1 MQTKTHFLH
10 SLYLLLLLVALS
22 VFLWEWQFRHVLFH
36 KGNISAEIAGDDR
49 IVWKN
54 TPTGVVAERVH
65 PLLQQASE
73 PYRLSQIPEYI
84 EAGDKLRKIDYNEIY
99 RAGTVDTIVG
109 ASAPGNIFIFQIER
123 KNQTLGTM
131 EISEPF
137 VINSYRLSFSFNEN
151 GNYWRIM
158 LWVSILASF
167 VLVLVM
173 LILLP
178 LLREKRTDNRILRNL
193 MWAAIAFFAL
203 QSIRYLYW
211 VVQYK
216 ENALQ
221 FEKAFFVLYVLFSF
235 LYSLFYVWYYVGKMN
250 VFWRISSFV
259 LGAIFVFFT
268 YKIIFLDKELK
279 YFAPQLECLSYFIF
293 CLHILGGNIWAFL
306 QEKNLSLRRKS
317 LQILASVMALAG
329 LIYFPLF
336 ALNSNFATQ
345 TNYENATFVFA
356 LLQFYPIFG
365 AASQRLKFGKVS
377 LVVNQTLQYIIF
389 FAVALF
395 SYLLVNQ
402 VFQFIFA
409 GNPYLSILEVVSSI
423 VLIMLIRAIYLS
435 NEKSIRKYF
444 ILSQQ
449 QKEDKIRVFLSKI
462 PQYTAANK
470 LYEDFEQELSEYL
483 TATNL
488 KVLWKGDLA
497 FGEHLSEKESLF
509 FDAAFNALAKEQTL
523 WARNK
528 EISGFYFAENI
539 EVKALEYALIFSI
552 PVHTSNYGLLLID
565 RKKGGVYNLADVEII
580 AQILQ
585 QIRLTLSVL
594 QLIQREKELLEE
606 TYKANLT
613 ALRAQ
618 INPHFLFNTLNTIA
632 SLIQDSPDLAEAA
645 VEKLAFIFRYTLK
658 VSDQNFVPL
667 YKEIDLVRTYLEIEQ
682 IRFGSRLA
690 VHIEVEDEVKDI
702 EIPAFVL
709 QTLVENCIK
718 HGIAKITT
726 KGEVSIIAY
735 PEDDFLKI
743 EVYDNGV
750 GIVPERVRK
759 GTGLNN
765 IIVRLENIYELPDVI
780 VFENTGN
787 GTLVSL
793 KIPM

>member
-1 MQTKTHFLH
+1 MRFITHILP
-10 SLYLLLLLVALS
+10 SLCLLLIMAAICM
-22 VFLWEWQFRHVLFH
+22 FLREWQFKHTLFH
-36 KGNISAEIAGDDR
+36 DTQIYAEIAGDDR

-54 TPTGVVAERVH
+54 TPEGVKAESVH

-84 EAGDKLRKIDYNEIY
+84 ETGDRLRKIDYNDIY

-109 ASAPGNIFIFQIER
+109 ASAPGKIFIFQIDR
-123 KNQTLGTM
+123 KNATLGTA
-131 EISEPF
+131 EVSEPF

-151 GNYWRIM
+151 GSYWRIM
-158 LWVSILASF
+158 LWISILATF
-167 VLVLVM
+167 ILVLVL

-178 LLREKRTDNRILRNL
+178 LLREKRTDNRILRGL
-193 MWAAIAFFAL
+193 MWVSLAYFSL

-216 ENALQ
+216 ETAIH
-221 FEKAFFVLYVLFSF
+221 FEKLFFLLYVLFSF
-235 LYSLFYVWYYVGKMN
+235 VYGIFYVWHYSGKMPLY
-250 VFWRISSFV
+250 WRILHFV
-259 LGAIFVFFT
+259 CGGIFVFFT

-279 YFAPQLECLSYFIF
+279 YFAPQLECLCYFIF
-293 CLHILGGNIWAFL
+293 CLHIFWGNILAFL
-306 QEKNLSLRRKS
+306 NEKNLSIRRKL
-317 LQILASVMALAG
+317 LQMIATIMALAG
-329 LIYFPLF
+329 MIYFSF
-336 ALNSNFATQ
+336 FSQ
-345 TNYENATFVFA
+345 KSYEDAIFVFS
-356 LLQFYPIFG
+356 LLQFYPILG

-395 SYLLVNQ
+395 SYLLLNQ
-402 VFQFIFA
+402 LFQLIFA
-409 GNPYLSILEVVSSI
+409 GNPYRSILEVVSSI
-423 VLIMLIRAIYLS
+423 TLIMLIRAVYLN
-435 NEKSIRKYF
+435 NEKRIRKYF

-462 PQYTAANK
+462 PQYTSAHK
-470 LYEDFEQELSEYL
+470 LYEDFYSELTSYL
-483 TATNL
+483 AATDL
-488 KVLWKGDLA
+488 KIVWKGDLT
-497 FGEHLSEKESLF
+497 FGAHLSEKESSF
-509 FDAAFNALAKEQTL
+509 FEAVFADLAKAQTL

-528 EISGFYFAENI
+528 EISGFYFSENI
-539 EVKALEYALIFSI
+539 EAKALDYALIFSI
-552 PVHTSNYGLLLID
+552 PVNLNNYGLLLID
-565 RKKGGVYNLADVEII
+565 RKKGGVYNLADVEMI

-667 YKEIDLVRTYLEIEQ
+667 HKEIDLVRTYLEIEQ
-682 IRFGSRLA
+682 IRFGSRLK
-690 VHIEVEDEVKDI
+690 VHIEIEDEVKNI

-750 GIVPERVRK
+750 GIIPERVRK

-765 IIVRLENIYELPDVI
+765 IIVRLENIYQSPNI
-780 VFENTGN
+780 IAFENTGN

-793 KIPM
+793 KIPMLSNES

>member
-1 MQTKTHFLH
+1 MFLR
-10 SLYLLLLLVALS
+10 
-22 VFLWEWQFRHVLFH
+22 EWQLKHALFTA
-36 KGNISAEIAGDDR
+36 KNIYAEIAGDDR

-54 TPTGVVAERVH
+54 TPEGVKAASVH

-84 EAGDKLRKIDYNEIY
+84 EANDRLRKIDYTEIY
-99 RAGTVDTIVG
+99 GAGTVDTI
-109 ASAPGNIFIFQIER
+109 AWAAAPGKIFIFQIDR
-123 KNQTLGTM
+123 KNPTLGTA
-131 EISEPF
+131 EVSEPF

-158 LWVSILASF
+158 LWISILASF
-167 VLVLVM
+167 ILVLIL

-178 LLREKRTDNRILRNL
+178 LLREKRAENRILRSL
-193 MWAAIAFFAL
+193 MWASIAFFAL

-216 ENALQ
+216 ETAIQ
-221 FEKAFFVLYVLFSF
+221 FEKVFFLLYVLFSF
-235 LYSLFYVWYYVGKMN
+235 LYSLLYVWHYAGKMPL
-250 VFWRISSFV
+250 FWRIASCV
-259 LGAIFVFFT
+259 LGGFFVFFT

-279 YFAPQLECLSYFIF
+279 YFAPQLEALSYFVF
-293 CLHILGGNIWAFL
+293 CLHIFWGNIMAFL
-306 QEKNLSLRRKS
+306 QEKMLSLRRKL
-317 LQILASVMALAG
+317 LQIAGSVMALVG
-329 LIYFPLF
+329 IIYFSFFTEKSYEDAVFIF
-336 ALNSNFATQ
+336 ALW
-345 TNYENATFVFA
+345 
-356 LLQFYPIFG
+356 QFYPILG

-395 SYLLVNQ
+395 AYLLVNQ
-402 VFQFIFA
+402 LFQFIFA
-409 GNPYLSILEVVSSI
+409 GNPYRSILEVASSI
-423 VLIMLIRAIYLS
+423 ALIMLVRAVYLS
-435 NEKSIRKYF
+435 NEKQIRKYF

-462 PQYTAANK
+462 PQYTAASK
-470 LYEDFEQELSEYL
+470 LYEDFDQELRAYL
-483 TATNL
+483 GATNL
-488 KVLWKGDLA
+488 KIVWKGDLG
-497 FGEHLSEKESLF
+497 FGEVLSEKETPF
-509 FDAAFNALAKEQTL
+509 FEAAFEALASAQTF

-528 EISGFYFAENI
+528 EISGFYFPENI
-539 EVKALEYALIFSI
+539 EAKALDNALIFSI
-552 PVHTSNYGLLLID
+552 PVNLHNAGLLLID

-594 QLIQREKELLEE
+594 QLIQREKELLAE

-632 SLIQDSPDLAEAA
+632 SLIQDSPDLAESA

-667 YKEIDLVRTYLEIEQ
+667 HKEIELVRTYLEIEQ
-682 IRFGSRLA
+682 IRFGSRLS
-690 VHIEVEDEVKDI
+690 VHFEVEDEAKDI

-709 QTLVENCIK
+709 QTLIENCIK
-718 HGIAKITT
+718 HGIAKITG
-726 KGEVSIIAY
+726 KGEVAISAY
-735 PEDDFLKI
+735 IEENFLKM
-743 EVYDNGV
+743 EVYDNGI
-750 GIVPERVRK
+750 GISPERVRK

-765 IIVRLENIYELPDVI
+765 IIVRLENIYQTPEVI

-793 KIPM
+793 KIPV